1 MYMLNSLEK
10 FIINKKMMENQIRY
24 KKQQDKDSLNKN

>member
-10 FIINKKMMENQIRY
+10 CIINKKMMEDQIRY
-24 KKQQDKDSLNKN
+24 KKQQDKDSLSKN